1 MTEITTPDREI
12 AHFIATIVAARQT
25 PVGEIQQVIAS
36 LSETIERLRNG
47 TPAAATAETLSPRRA
62 LIAATTGAATAG
74 AVQVPPRRGRGRPR
88 KTEPRVEERVR
99 RPEPVMVAPVAPRL
113 MRRADVAPAEPAGIS
128 APILQAPVSQ
138 NTVLRGVV
146 RWFDLKTRQG
156 TLRLPG
162 FSEDIAI
169 EAGALESAGISRLY
183 KGQEVE
189 ATVAG
194 ENGNARLLSLAL
206 PGRLAEPA
214 KSLFATG
221 PVRRHAKPVVV
232 EMKRDAMRR
241 AAARVEAELVLGSNG
256 RSRTV

>member
-1 MTEITTPDREI
+1 MTEVTTPDWEI

-25 PVGEIQQVIAS
+25 PIGEIQQVIAS
-36 LSETIERLRNG
+36 LSETVDRLRNG
-47 TPAAATAETLSPRRA
+47 VPAAETTASRRPPV
-62 LIAATTGAATAG
+62 AASANPA
-74 AVQVPPRRGRGRPR
+74 QMPPRRGRGRPR
-88 KTEPRVEERVR
+88 KTEPRLEERVR
-99 RPEPVMVAPVAPRL
+99 RPEPVMVTPVAPRL
-113 MRRADVAPAEPAGIS
+113 MRRAEVTPAEPLGIQ
-128 APILQAPVSQ
+128 APILQAPVPR

-162 FSEDIAI
+162 FAEDVAI
-169 EAGALESAGISRLY
+169 EAAALESAGISRLY

-194 ENGNARLLSLAL
+194 ENGSARLLSLAL
-206 PGRLAEPA
+206 PGRIAEPP
-214 KSLFATG
+214 KGLFATG

-232 EMKRDAMRR
+232 EMKRDALRR